1 MADCSS
7 NITAAEHSCV
17 STHLSDSYVSTHLSA
32 KKAKHFIWRYGGE
45 YEPLL
50 IGEGMQKSMKT
61 KLRVVVMADHGTSL
75 HLR

>member
-7 NITAAEHSCV
+7 NITAAEHS
-17 STHLSDSYVSTHLSA
+17 YVSTHLSG
-32 KKAKHFIWRYGGE
+32 KKAKHFLWRYGVE

-50 IGEGMQKSMKT
+50 ISEGMQKSMKT
-61 KLRVVVMADHGTSL
+61 KLRVVVTADHGTSL